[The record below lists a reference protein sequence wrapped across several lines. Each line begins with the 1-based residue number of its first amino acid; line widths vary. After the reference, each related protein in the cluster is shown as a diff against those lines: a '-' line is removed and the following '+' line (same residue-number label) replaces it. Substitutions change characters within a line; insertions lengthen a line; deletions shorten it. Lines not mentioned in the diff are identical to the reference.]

1 MQDELKPLVKEHLSH
16 TLGISTEGIF
26 QKVIAA
32 PGQKEAWPNQDSLRV
47 HIRTILKVMH
57 DGDEVKRVAA
67 VGDNG
72 GSTFVYTLC
81 GSVQAEPS
89 LLETAIGT
97 QSLSPTGDVAPQ
109 SSTQPAVATPMG
121 IVHLLCLPD
130 EGSQSGGSFR
140 ETSGNDNAVQGSGQS
155 DCATNSTAGPEIY
168 AAQESPDEADK
179 RNLQSAR
186 KLKARL
192 DLAREDLLKLESKK
206 KQLQDRFL
214 MLQAKAEDNRLRK
227 TDLLEASHRLREEAL
242 QAEQQ
247 AAEFEERALECDE
260 KAEGEKGS
268 QQECEMTI
276 ADTKNLA
283 DEARGSLQQIHV
295 ELGI

>member
-16 TLGISTEGIF
+16 ALGISTEGIF

-32 PGQKEAWPNQDSLRV
+32 PGQKEAWPNQESLRV

-57 DGDEVKRVAA
+57 DGGEVKRVPA

-81 GSVQAEPS
+81 GSLQAEPS
-89 LLETAIGT
+89 LLETAIAT
-97 QSLSPTGDVAPQ
+97 QSLSPTGDVDTQ
-109 SSTQPAVATPMG
+109 SSTQPASGSPMG
-121 IVHLLCLPD
+121 IMHLLCLPD
-130 EGSQSGGSFR
+130 EGNHSGGSFP
-140 ETSGNDNAVQGSGQS
+140 ETSGNDNAVKDPGQS
-155 DCATNSTAGPEIY
+155 KCANNSTAGPELC
-168 AAQESPDEADK
+168 ATQESPDEADR

-192 DLAREDLLKLESKK
+192 DLARENLLKLELKMS
-206 KQLQDRFL
+206 QLQDRSL
-214 MLQAKAEDNRLRK
+214 LLQAEAEDRRLRK
-227 TDLLEASHRLREEAL
+227 SDLLKASHRLREEAQ

-247 AAEFEERALECDE
+247 AAEFEQRALECDE
-260 KAEGEKGS
+260 KAEETKGS
-268 QQECEMTI
+268 QRECEMTI

-283 DEARGSLQQIHV
+283 DQARGGLQQIHV

>member
-1 MQDELKPLVKEHLSH
+1 VQVELKPLVKEHLSH
-16 TLGISTEGIF
+16 ASGISTEGIF
-26 QKVIAA
+26 QKVIAV

-57 DGDEVKRVAA
+57 DGGEVKRVAA

-81 GSVQAEPS
+81 GPLQAEPS
-89 LLETAIGT
+89 LLGTSIAT
-97 QSLSPTGDVAPQ
+97 QSLSPTGDVAIQ
-109 SSTQPAVATPMG
+109 SSTQPASGSLMG
-121 IVHLLCLPD
+121 IVHLLCAPD
-130 EGSQSGGSFR
+130 EGSHSGSSFR
-140 ETSGNDNAVQGSGQS
+140 ETSGNDDAVKDSGQS
-155 DCATNSTAGPEIY
+155 NCANNSTAGPEFC
-168 AAQESPDEADK
+168 AAQESPDEADR

-186 KLKARL
+186 ELKARL
-192 DLAREDLLKLESKK
+192 DLAREALLKLELKK
-206 KQLQDRFL
+206 SQLQDRFL
-214 MLQAKAEDNRLRK
+214 LLQAEAEDKRLRK
-227 TDLLEASHRLREEAL
+227 SDLLKASHRLREEAQ

-247 AAEFEERALECDE
+247 AAECEERALECDE
-260 KAEGEKGS
+260 KVEETKGS

-283 DEARGSLQQIHV
+283 DKARGGLQQIHV